1 MSNFR
6 SCYDSKSA
14 KNGFS
19 ASKNGRVVIFSRNVA
34 LNRKLLAKI
43 GQNKA
48 KSDQNGHFGP
58 FQREKLK
65 KYLFSDPET
74 LKIVKPA
81 SNYIRKTSTGIA
93 K

>member
-1 MSNFR
+1 MLWLQK
-6 SCYDSKSA
+6 C

-34 LNRKLLAKI
+34 LNRKLLAKL

-58 FQREKLK
+58 FQRKNLK
-65 KYLFSDPET
+65 KYLFSGPET
-74 LKIVKPA
+74 LKIENPA
-81 SNYIRKTSTGIA
+81 SNYVRKT
-93 K
+93 